1 MAEPK
6 GRSGATIPSEYFRAL
21 YRTTAD
27 PWGFATSPYDR
38 EKYAETVRA
47 LPRGRYLR
55 ALELGCSVGVFTRM
69 LAARCDALLAVDV
82 SPDALAS
89 AVARCVDLPQVRF
102 AVCDLAVEFPP
113 GAYDLITFCEL
124 GFYFAPS
131 DLARI
136 VNDLAGALQ
145 PHGDCILV
153 HWTPLVDGHAQTAD
167 DVHEAFLRDRR
178 FVHRAGSRAPT
189 YRLDVFSRT

>member
-6 GRSGATIPSEYFRAL
+6 GRSGTTVPSDYFRVL
-21 YRTTAD
+21 YRTTED
-27 PWGFATSPYDR
+27 PWGFATSAYDR
-38 EKYAETVRA
+38 EKYAATLGA
-47 LPRGRYLR
+47 LPQARYHR

-69 LAARCDALLAVDV
+69 LAERCDELLAVDV
-82 SPDALAS
+82 SPDALAR
-89 AVARCVDLPQVRF
+89 AAARCVDLGHVRF
-102 AVCDLAVEFPP
+102 ASCDLSAEFPP
-113 GAYDLITFCEL
+113 GTYDLVTFCEL
-124 GFYFAPS
+124 GFYFAPR

-136 VNDLAGALQ
+136 RDDLAGALE

-167 DVHEAFLRDRR
+167 DVHESFLRDRR
-178 FVHRAGSRAPT
+178 FVHRAGRRAST